1 MKNVNT
7 FFRQLYLVSA
17 VLFLTALGVAL
28 MIWRDPAVLIG
39 LAVGYALGVVPF
51 ASWHLIVKLT
61 DGFTRKD
68 RIRIAVAIGLGK
80 YAGLGAALYYL
91 LTKELVNLFAFVA
104 GTAVVIPV
112 LVVLSTTWS
121 RNFAK

>member
-1 MKNVNT
+1 MKNVNI

-39 LAVGYALGVVPF
+39 LAAGYALGVVPF
-51 ASWHLIVKLT
+51 VSWHLIVKIT

-68 RIRIAVAIGLGK
+68 RIWIAVAIGLGK

-91 LTKELVNLFAFVA
+91 FTKERVNLFAFVA
-104 GTAVVIPV
+104 GTAMVIPV